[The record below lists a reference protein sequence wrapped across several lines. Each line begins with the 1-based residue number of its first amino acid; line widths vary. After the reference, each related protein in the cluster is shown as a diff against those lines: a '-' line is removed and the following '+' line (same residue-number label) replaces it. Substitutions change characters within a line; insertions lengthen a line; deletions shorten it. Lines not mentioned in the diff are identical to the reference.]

1 MALTP
6 AEKQRRYRE
15 RKKAEQKL
23 AGDMTRPF
31 LKEPFFVA
39 AAKDPNWAGVEANL
53 DLAGFELPTF
63 QDDSGPKSFTGTFDE
78 DGTYDNYSGS
88 IGRAEIMLGGLL
100 DTVTELAG
108 IINRYKRK
116 EIADR
121 IHEIE
126 TADLSDPEKRIQALA
141 DIVRLKKML
150 DQLDRQVRWGFP
162 QWEVKGE

>member
-1 MALTP
+1 MALSP

-15 RKKAEQKL
+15 RKKENQKR
-23 AGDMTRPF
+23 AGDTTRPF
-31 LKEPFFVA
+31 LNEPFFVA

-53 DLAGFELPTF
+53 DLAGFEWPTF
-63 QDDSGPKSFTGTFDE
+63 NDDSGPRSFTGTFDE
-78 DGTYDNYSGS
+78 DGTYDNYPGS

-116 EIADR
+116 EITDR

-126 TADLSDPEKRIQALA
+126 TSNLSRPDRRKQALI
-141 DIVRLKKML
+141 DIVRLKGML
-150 DQLDRQVRWGFP
+150 DQLDKQVRWGFP
-162 QWEVKGE
+162 QWKVTGD